1 MRGPTPAS
9 IGATNADGGRGP
21 AGRNEDRVA
30 CLVFR
35 SADLPLRL
43 TSCDHLYSRGVVVA
57 VPRYRVFRP
66 SAGANRACFLTESD
80 HRFSEATADVRRSW
94 CNYVPLPVPLFAL
107 PVRHFSSS
115 SRSWDPYSA
124 LRVPADRGQPMPF
137 CWVVRKKTRG
147 HRFSPRPSSARACGV
162 MLRDHFVG
170 SGEERSGGE
179 AERLAVLSLITSS
192 IMVACCTGR
201 SAGFCA
207 VASIASRTTV

>member
-1 MRGPTPAS
+1 M
-9 IGATNADGGRGP
+9 
-21 AGRNEDRVA
+21 
-30 CLVFR
+30 FR

-107 PVRHFSSS
+107 PVGHFSSI
-115 SRSWDPYSA
+115 A
-124 LRVPADRGQPMPF
+124 LMGFVF
-137 CWVVRKKTRG
+137 CATRT
-147 HRFSPRPSSARACGV
+147 C
-162 MLRDHFVG
+162 
-170 SGEERSGGE
+170 RSGSADALLLGCTKKDQGPSVLTATQQRSRMRRNVTGSLRRQWRRAFRDGE
-179 AERLAVLSLITSS
+179 AERLAVLTLITSS

-207 VASIASRTTV
+207 VASIASRAATV

>member
-1 MRGPTPAS
+1 VPSSP
-9 IGATNADGGRGP
+9 
-21 AGRNEDRVA
+21 
-30 CLVFR
+30 
-35 SADLPLRL
+35 ADLPLRL
-43 TSCDHLYSRGVVVA
+43 TSCDHLYSRGVAVA

-107 PVRHFSSS
+107 PVGHFSSS
-115 SRSWDPYSA
+115 SRSWIRI
-124 LRVPADRGQPMPF
+124 LRYAYLQIRVSRCPF
-137 CWVVRKKTRG
+137 AGFYEKKTRG

-162 MLRDHFVG
+162 MLRDHFW
-170 SGEERSGGE
+170 RRAFRDGE

-207 VASIASRTTV
+207 VASIASRAATV